1 MAERFAIEWGRGA
14 KGAYKTQES
23 LLLFRNN
30 NNKNNSNDNNKNNNN
45 HDDQRPG
52 HNPDTNDADHNDD
65 AHQNNNNN
73 HDHNHEMF
81 PEHFLQYFPALLLWM
96 CSISPQYSAAAFLKT
111 IVTASQMKNI
121 LK

>member
-1 MAERFAIEWGRGA
+1 
-14 KGAYKTQES
+14 
-23 LLLFRNN
+23 LFRN
-30 NNKNNSNDNNKNNNN
+30 NNNN

-65 AHQNNNNN
+65 AHQNNNN

-96 CSISPQYSAAAFLKT
+96 CSISPQYSATAFLKT
-111 IVTASQMKNI
+111 FVTASQMKNI